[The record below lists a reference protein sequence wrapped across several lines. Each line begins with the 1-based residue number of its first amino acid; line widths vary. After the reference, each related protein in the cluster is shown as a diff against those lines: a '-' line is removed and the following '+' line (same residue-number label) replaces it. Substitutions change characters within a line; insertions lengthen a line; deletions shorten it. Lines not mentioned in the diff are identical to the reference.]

1 MAQEGKISL
10 IGLANW
16 NSELFSEMNWPDP
29 FDGDTPALD
38 QDAFLY
44 ELMMQT
50 AELEVIYPDPEFM
63 QHAIGVW
70 SHTILDIW
78 NRLCATTQY

>member
-38 QDAFLY
+38 TGDFLY

-50 AELEVIYPDPEFM
+50 AELEVIICLSRAL
-63 QHAIGVW
+63 QLH
-70 SHTILDIW
+70 
-78 NRLCATTQY
+78 NRYLKRMNLYHP